1 MSDKPMPVELVTW
14 KSVQKGGLRGFADV
28 RLGALRINGVMIY
41 RKTDGGAWAAL
52 PSKPSVNSDGTVYR
66 GTDGKPKYT
75 PILEWANRDTSDR
88 FSLAV
93 IAAIEQD
100 HPGDTE

>member
-1 MSDKPMPVELVTW
+1 M
-14 KSVQKGGLRGFADV
+14 G
-28 RLGALRINGVMIY
+28 RLALE
-41 RKTDGGAWAAL
+41 TDG
-52 PSKPSVNSDGTVYR
+52 SVYR

-75 PILEWANRDTSDR
+75 PILEWTNRDTSDR
-88 FSLAV
+88 FSSAV